1 MSGKWLVLVAWW
13 GVLGALPTSG
23 LAKSLLWDCSDPKG
37 AGPGRC
43 NVQYFVHTN
52 APSVATQR
60 MANSLGSNASF
71 SSQKMVL
78 SESSQAKKSLY
89 SEEEIFYMNCRAAY
103 LAVFKSSLENIKS
116 KEQLCLVLQQAGR
129 NPSQKTIDKYWTP
142 QTITLNFDDFCN
154 ILKKEKPATK
164 TELIKAFLKVNTNND
179 GYILHTELY
188 KILTMRGEKMT
199 VQEVNAITEL
209 ADVNSNGKLDYNKF
223 CKLYMTTIE
232 QCCKTALEKLEVDSR
247 LRCQQFGSQIETS
260 SERPTKS
267 SSRTTRKIDHKSA
280 PTRGDSRTSS
290 RPSSSQ
296 NCRASISS
304 TISMSTSRNTN
315 SELIESNTVKDW
327 QCAQAK
333 GCFFLEEDGEIITHR
348 YKLYL
353 PQRSTVYIT
362 IKPLNL
368 SQLEGKTSSWLS
380 VDTAVYVL
388 KENESQENL
397 QLVSF
402 TEVRNKEMFKWKGEL
417 GSGIY
422 WLIPFTTGCR
432 LKKINKQ
439 ITGEAKL
446 VYKDEDGELALTK
459 EFKAALSDIFEMID
473 LDGNGLL
480 SLEEYN
486 FFELRTSG
494 EKCDEEAWAVCRENF
509 DTKKNE
515 LTRQGFMDLHLMEA
529 NDHEGD
535 PSDLWVTLL
544 SLGYNKALEMI
555 EACPFVIDIY
565 AEKCKPR
572 IKAINLEAGSR
583 QLNRAVCTSVV
594 KKGDAKVLD
603 NGESIIVYTYKS
615 DARITS
621 VIENKSENKVVIHV
635 NNEQSK
641 NCVNN
646 RELNIFA
653 VEVAPKS
660 MMVCQ
665 HVMSLNE
672 QEDWIYNCVYSL
684 LP

>member
-1 MSGKWLVLVAWW
+1 
-13 GVLGALPTSG
+13 
-23 LAKSLLWDCSDPKG
+23 
-37 AGPGRC
+37 
-43 NVQYFVHTN
+43 
-52 APSVATQR
+52 
-60 MANSLGSNASF
+60 MASSPGSNASL
-71 SSQKMVL
+71 SREKTIL
-78 SESSQAKKSLY
+78 SESSQAKKSQY
-89 SEEEIFYMNCRAAY
+89 SEEESFYMNCRAAY

-129 NPSQKTIDKYWTP
+129 NPSQKTVNQYWTP
-142 QTITLNFDDFCN
+142 QTTTLNFDDFCN
-154 ILKKEKPATK
+154 ILKKEKTATK
-164 TELIKAFLKVNTNND
+164 TELLKAFLKVDTNND

-199 VQEVNAITEL
+199 VEEVNAITKL
-209 ADVNSNGKLDYNKF
+209 ADVNSNGKFDYNQF
-223 CKLYMTTIE
+223 CKLYVTTNE
-232 QCCKTALEKLEVDSR
+232 QCRKTALEKLEVDNR
-247 LRCQQFGSQIETS
+247 LRRQQFGSQVETS
-260 SERPTKS
+260 SERATSPISKP
-267 SSRTTRKIDHKSA
+267 SSRTTRKMDHKPA
-280 PTRGDSRTSS
+280 PKRGDNRTSS
-290 RPSSSQ
+290 RPSSAQS
-296 NCRASISS
+296 CKASISS
-304 TISMSTSRNTN
+304 TISMGTSSNTN
-315 SELIESNTVKDW
+315 SELIEPNTVKDW
-327 QCAQAK
+327 QCAQSK
-333 GCFFLEEDGEIITHR
+333 GCFFLEEDGEIITHKYR
-348 YKLYL
+348 FYL

-368 SQLEGKTSSWLS
+368 SQLEGKTSPWLS
-380 VDTAVYVL
+380 VDTALYVL

-397 QLVSF
+397 QLMSF
-402 TEVRNKEMFKWKGEL
+402 TEERNKEMFRWKGEL

-432 LKKINKQ
+432 LKKIKKQ

-446 VYKDEDGELALTK
+446 VYRDEDGELALTK

-494 EKCDEEAWAVCRENF
+494 EKCDEEAWDVCKENF

-515 LTRQGFMDLHLMEA
+515 LTRQGFMDLNLMEA
-529 NDHEGD
+529 NDCEGD

-544 SLGYNKALEMI
+544 SLGYNKALEMTA
-555 EACPFVIDIY
+555 ACPFVINIC

-572 IKAINLEAGSR
+572 IKAIYLEAGSR
-583 QLNRAVCTSVV
+583 QLNRAICKSVV
-594 KKGDAKVLD
+594 NKGDAKVLD
-603 NGESIIVYTYKS
+603 SGESIIVYTYKS
-615 DARITS
+615 DTRITS

-646 RELNIFA
+646 RGLNIFA

-665 HVMSLNE
+665 HVMPLKE
-672 QEDWIYNCVYSL
+672 QEEWIYNCVHSL
-684 LP
+684 VP

>member
-1 MSGKWLVLVAWW
+1 
-13 GVLGALPTSG
+13 
-23 LAKSLLWDCSDPKG
+23 
-37 AGPGRC
+37 
-43 NVQYFVHTN
+43 
-52 APSVATQR
+52 
-60 MANSLGSNASF
+60 MASSPGSNASLSCEKTIF
-71 SSQKMVL
+71 
-78 SESSQAKKSLY
+78 SESSQAKKSQY
-89 SEEEIFYMNCRAAY
+89 SEEETFYMNCRAAY

-129 NPSQKTIDKYWTP
+129 NPSQKTVNQYWTS
-142 QTITLNFDDFCN
+142 QTTTLNFDDFCN

-164 TELIKAFLKVNTNND
+164 TELLKAFLKVDTNND
-179 GYILHTELY
+179 GYILHTELH

-199 VQEVNAITEL
+199 VEEVNAITKL

-223 CKLYMTTIE
+223 CKLYMTTSE
-232 QCCKTALEKLEVDSR
+232 QCRKTALEKLEVDSR
-247 LRCQQFGSQIETS
+247 LRHQQFGSQVEAS
-260 SERPTKS
+260 SERATSPISKP
-267 SSRTTRKIDHKSA
+267 SSRTTRKTDHKPAPKRGIYFSCREAPFQDSGPILPSESA
-280 PTRGDSRTSS
+280 GDNRTSS
-290 RPSSSQ
+290 SPSSAQS
-296 NCRASISS
+296 CKASISS
-304 TISMSTSRNTN
+304 TIGMGTSSNTN
-315 SELIESNTVKDW
+315 SELIEPNTVKDW
-327 QCAQAK
+327 QCAQSK
-333 GCFFLEEDGEIITHR
+333 GCFFLEEDGEIITHKYR
-348 YKLYL
+348 LYL
-353 PQRSTVYIT
+353 PQRSTIYIT

-368 SQLEGKTSSWLS
+368 SQLEGKTSPWLS
-380 VDTAVYVL
+380 VDTALYVL

-402 TEVRNKEMFKWKGEL
+402 TEAQNKEMFMWKGEL

-422 WLIPFTTGCR
+422 WLIPFTSGCK
-432 LKKINKQ
+432 LKKIKKQ

-446 VYKDEDGELALTK
+446 VYRDGDGELALTK

-494 EKCDEEAWAVCRENF
+494 EKCDEEAWAVCKENF

-515 LTRQGFMDLHLMEA
+515 LTRQGFMDLNLMEA
-529 NDHEGD
+529 NDREGD

-544 SLGYNKALEMI
+544 SLGYNKALEMT

-572 IKAINLEAGSR
+572 IKAVYLEAGSR
-583 QLNRAVCTSVV
+583 QLNRAICKSVV
-594 KKGDAKVLD
+594 NKGDVKVLD
-603 NGESIIVYTYKS
+603 SRESIIVYTYKS
-615 DARITS
+615 DTRITS
-621 VIENKSENKVVIHV
+621 VIENKSENKVIIHV

-646 RELNIFA
+646 RGLDIFA

-665 HVMSLNE
+665 HVMPLKE
-672 QEDWIYNCVYSL
+672 QEEWIYNCVHSL
-684 LP
+684 VP

>member
-1 MSGKWLVLVAWW
+1 
-13 GVLGALPTSG
+13 
-23 LAKSLLWDCSDPKG
+23 
-37 AGPGRC
+37 
-43 NVQYFVHTN
+43 
-52 APSVATQR
+52 
-60 MANSLGSNASF
+60 MASSPGSNASL
-71 SSQKMVL
+71 SREKTIL
-78 SESSQAKKSLY
+78 SENCQAKKSQY
-89 SEEEIFYMNCRAAY
+89 SEEETFYMNCRAAY

-129 NPSQKTIDKYWTP
+129 NPSQKTVNQYWTP
-142 QTITLNFDDFCN
+142 QTTTLNFDDFCN

-164 TELIKAFLKVNTNND
+164 TELLKAFLKVDTNND

-188 KILTMRGEKMT
+188 KILTVRGEKMT
-199 VQEVNAITEL
+199 VEEVNAITKL

-223 CKLYMTTIE
+223 CKLYMTTNE
-232 QCCKTALEKLEVDSR
+232 QCRKTALEKLEVDSR
-247 LRCQQFGSQIETS
+247 LRRQQFGSQVETS
-260 SERPTKS
+260 SERATTPISKP
-267 SSRTTRKIDHKSA
+267 SSRTTSKTDHKPA
-280 PTRGDSRTSS
+280 PKRGDNRTSS
-290 RPSSSQ
+290 RPSSAQS
-296 NCRASISS
+296 CKASVSS
-304 TISMSTSRNTN
+304 TISMGTSSNTN
-315 SELIESNTVKDW
+315 SELIEPNTVKDW
-327 QCAQAK
+327 QCAQSK
-333 GCFFLEEDGEIITHR
+333 GCFFIEQDGEIITHK

-368 SQLEGKTSSWLS
+368 SQLEGKTSPWLS
-380 VDTAVYVL
+380 VDTALYVL

-402 TEVRNKEMFKWKGEL
+402 TEARNKEMFMWKGEL

-432 LKKINKQ
+432 LKKIKKQ
-439 ITGEAKL
+439 MTGEAKL
-446 VYKDEDGELALTK
+446 VYRDEDGELALTK

-494 EKCDEEAWAVCRENF
+494 EKCDEEAWTVCKENF

-515 LTRQGFMDLHLMEA
+515 LTRQGFMDLNLMEA
-529 NDHEGD
+529 NDREGD

-544 SLGYNKALEMI
+544 SLGYNKALEMT

-572 IKAINLEAGSR
+572 IKAVYLEAGSR
-583 QLNRAVCTSVV
+583 QLNRAICKSVV
-594 KKGDAKVLD
+594 NKGDAKVLD
-603 NGESIIVYTYKS
+603 SGESIIVYTYKS
-615 DARITS
+615 DTRITS
-621 VIENKSENKVVIHV
+621 VTENKSENKVVIHV

-646 RELNIFA
+646 RGLNIFA

-665 HVMSLNE
+665 HVMPLKE
-672 QEDWIYNCVYSL
+672 QEEWIYNCVHSL
-684 LP
+684 VP

>member
-1 MSGKWLVLVAWW
+1 
-13 GVLGALPTSG
+13 
-23 LAKSLLWDCSDPKG
+23 
-37 AGPGRC
+37 
-43 NVQYFVHTN
+43 
-52 APSVATQR
+52 
-60 MANSLGSNASF
+60 MASSPGSNASL
-71 SSQKMVL
+71 SREKTVL
-78 SESSQAKKSLY
+78 SESSQAKKSQY
-89 SEEEIFYMNCRAAY
+89 SEEESFYMNCRAAY

-129 NPSQKTIDKYWTP
+129 NPSQKTVNQYWTP
-142 QTITLNFDDFCN
+142 QTTTLNFDDFCN

-164 TELIKAFLKVNTNND
+164 TELLKAFLKVDTNND

-199 VQEVNAITEL
+199 VEEVNAITKL
-209 ADVNSNGKLDYNKF
+209 ADVNSNGKLDYN
-223 CKLYMTTIE
+223 
-232 QCCKTALEKLEVDSR
+232 Q
-247 LRCQQFGSQIETS
+247 
-260 SERPTKS
+260 
-267 SSRTTRKIDHKSA
+267 
-280 PTRGDSRTSS
+280 
-290 RPSSSQ
+290 
-296 NCRASISS
+296 
-304 TISMSTSRNTN
+304 
-315 SELIESNTVKDW
+315 DW
-327 QCAQAK
+327 QCAQSK
-333 GCFFLEEDGEIITHR
+333 GCFFLEEDGEIITHKYR
-348 YKLYL
+348 FYL

-368 SQLEGKTSSWLS
+368 SQLEGKTSPWLS
-380 VDTAVYVL
+380 VDTALYVL

-397 QLVSF
+397 QLMSF
-402 TEVRNKEMFKWKGEL
+402 TEERNKEMFRWKGEL

-432 LKKINKQ
+432 LKKIKKQ

-446 VYKDEDGELALTK
+446 VYRDEDGELALTK

-494 EKCDEEAWAVCRENF
+494 EKCDEEAWDVCKENF

-515 LTRQGFMDLHLMEA
+515 LTRQGFMDLNLMEA
-529 NDHEGD
+529 NDREGD

-544 SLGYNKALEMI
+544 SLGYNKALEMTA
-555 EACPFVIDIY
+555 ACPFVINIC

-572 IKAINLEAGSR
+572 IKAIYLEAGSR
-583 QLNRAVCTSVV
+583 QLNRAICKSVV
-594 KKGDAKVLD
+594 NKGDAKVLD
-603 NGESIIVYTYKS
+603 SGESIIVYTYKS
-615 DARITS
+615 DTRITS

-646 RELNIFA
+646 RGLNIFA

-665 HVMSLNE
+665 HVMPLKE
-672 QEDWIYNCVYSL
+672 QEEWIYNCVHSL
-684 LP
+684 VP